1 MKHINNTAY
10 SVLLSIALLIFS
22 SSALSS
28 ENQNLEDPADIS
40 FSVIVTAES
49 GGAQE
54 AMVVSSG
61 SWFKQRKL
69 VHNAIL
75 IKHPKGDLLWDSGI
89 GTEVEKQMEVFA
101 FWEKQLFAIENV
113 KPAIKQLNSNNYPID
128 TIKAII
134 PSHMHWDHVSA
145 IEDFPSTP
153 VWIQKSEYNEA
164 HQGKPPGFVLS
175 QFDSPEIDWHFIELS
190 EKPYKGFAKSKDIYG
205 DGSLVLVDLAGHSQ
219 GHLGLFVN
227 TKTKGQYFFIGDAT
241 WAIKGI
247 QDNRGRPKIVQWATG
262 VDNNVEQAESVIDKI
277 HALSKK
283 EPDLV
288 VVPAHDE
295 MVTAKLPNYPEFL

>member
-1 MKHINNTAY
+1 MQRFIKL
-10 SVLLSIALLIFS
+10 VLTFIVFLGIHQHLLAETKS
-22 SSALSS
+22 
-28 ENQNLEDPADIS
+28 NEDLS

-54 AMVVSSG
+54 AMVVASG
-61 SWFKQRKL
+61 SWLTQRKL

-89 GTEVEKQMEVFA
+89 GTEVESQMEVFA

-113 KPAIKQLNSNNYPID
+113 KPAIQQLKTNNYPID
-128 TIKAII
+128 SIKAII

-145 IEDFPSTP
+145 IEDFPNTP
-153 VWIQKSEYNEA
+153 VWIQKQEFEAA
-164 HQGKPPGFVLS
+164 HQGEPPGFVLS
-175 QFDSPEIDWHFIELS
+175 QFDSPDINWQYITLS
-190 EKPYKGFAKSKDIYG
+190 DQPYRGFEKSLDIYK

-227 TKTKGQYFFIGDAT
+227 TKHHGQYFFIGDAT

-247 QDNRGRPKIVQWATG
+247 EDNQGRPKIVQWATG
-262 VDNNVEQAESVIDKI
+262 VDHNVEQAESVINKI
-277 HALSKK
+277 HALSQQDS
-283 EPDLV
+283 ELII
-288 VVPAHDE
+288 VPAHDE
-295 MVTAKLPNYPEFL
+295 LVSAKLPNFPDFL

>member
-1 MKHINNTAY
+1 MKPLVMRLTMLIP
-10 SVLLSIALLIFS
+10 LLLITFTS
-22 SSALSS
+22 STSTFAG
-28 ENQNLEDPADIS
+28 EMIPANLS

-61 SWFKQRKL
+61 SWFTQRTL

-89 GTEVEKQMEVFA
+89 GTEVEEQMQVFA

-113 KPAIKQLNSNNYPID
+113 KPAISQLNANNYPIS

-145 IEDFPSTP
+145 IEDFPATP
-153 VWIQKSEYNEA
+153 VWIQQQEHDAA

-175 QFDSPEIDWHFIELS
+175 QFDSPDIKWQFIKLLDQ
-190 EKPYKGFAKSKDIYG
+190 PYQGFDKSLDIYG

-227 TKTKGQYFFIGDAT
+227 TPDKGRYFFIGDAT

-262 VDNNVEQAESVIDKI
+262 VDNNVDQAEKVIDQI
-277 HALSKK
+277 HSLSKRD
-283 EPDLV
+283 PDLV
-288 VVPAHDE
+288 IVPAHDE
-295 MVTAKLPNYPEFL
+295 LVTAKLPNYPSFL